1 MKNPFSDI
9 PLAEASGFFLSLR
22 QFPKVANMAPPQILP
37 ATAMG
42 QNKVPMTAPS
52 LTPTARGENAIKVAR
67 IKRAAE
73 EMATLPSPGA
83 QGAAPLDPSAYLA
96 VEQAGQNAQN
106 ENAVEFYKQK
116 LEEAKAELAQLQ
128 EGQQSAQQ
136 QIQQLSEQMQQS
148 QQAAEGERQ
157 NFQSM
162 TAQATQ
168 QAAMAQ
174 DQALMAQRASA
185 AMRMAYQQLRGSLL
199 ELAQNDPPAG
209 TGGDP
214 STAAPPP
221 GMVPPGDPAQMG
233 QGAPAPAGAPAEAAA
248 PPTPGGEVK
257 QAEPDLA
264 GMGIG
269 ALSGMYAATRKG
281 AKGDGHDAGH
291 VLRRGLLGAVSG
303 SLSPKQQMGGE
314 GRVLRNLKYL
324 ENGGSLAGSAA
335 GLGLSA
341 AAHHGF
347 KRLESASAAN
357 LANRV
362 LKVKTARYTAEDE
375 QRDAEAEHDKEMSKI
390 DAKNRA
396 VPHILLPPALVSAIN
411 VGALGSAIGSIAGPR
426 YALGGLGAGMA
437 LGAVSSKSKSKLTP
451 VTFPHAGMLGGT
463 LLGSLRSGP
472 LSSTVAGGLGYG
484 LGSLAE
490 HALKRSETSP
500 QEKEAGLR
508 DVAGALAGQ
517 ARQIGGVL
525 KDRAPMVAAGT
536 LLGGGASLASQQLGS
551 RSDDLRQK
559 LTQQQQNGDGGFANA
574 LRTAATKARLAVS
587 EVEDAHPF
595 ASAGMGALL
604 GAGTGFSAG
613 PQMRASVDNIKNNL
627 GQIRHL
633 GKK

>member
-83 QGAAPLDPSAYLA
+83 QGATPLDPSAYLA

-116 LEEAKAELAQLQ
+116 LEAAKAELAQLQ

-221 GMVPPGDPAQMG
+221 MMGDPGMGGAGAPPGAAPAAAAA
-233 QGAPAPAGAPAEAAA
+233 APQEAAAPAGAPAGTAPLAAKTA
-248 PPTPGGEVK
+248 SRPPSREELDAEWERVMRMERDSAR
-257 QAEPDLA
+257 AEPHTLMSPSAAMALA
-264 GMGIG
+264 LGAYGGGLGGTLGRGPTLIG
-269 ALSGMYAATRKG
+269 AGAGAALGATVGALQKDQEPIPVNHRDTGMYAG
-281 AKGDGHDAGH
+281 
-291 VLRRGLLGAVSG
+291 GLL
-303 SLSPKQQMGGE
+303 
-314 GRVLRNLKYL
+314 
-324 ENGGSLAGSAA
+324 GSLAGAHAHDPHRGPVGLVGGGIAGRLA
-335 GLGLSA
+335 GLGAEWLA
-341 AAHHGF
+341 
-347 KRLESASAAN
+347 KRKGQPSE
-357 LANRV
+357 
-362 LKVKTARYTAEDE
+362 
-375 QRDAEAEHDKEMSKI
+375 
-390 DAKNRA
+390 KN
-396 VPHILLPPALVSAIN
+396 
-411 VGALGSAIGSIAGPR
+411 
-426 YALGGLGAGMA
+426 
-437 LGAVSSKSKSKLTP
+437 
-451 VTFPHAGMLGGT
+451 
-463 LLGSLRSGP
+463 
-472 LSSTVAGGLGYG
+472 
-484 LGSLAE
+484 
-490 HALKRSETSP
+490 
-500 QEKEAGLR
+500 AGLR
-508 DVAGALAGQ
+508 DVADALAGQ

-525 KDRAPMVAAGT
+525 KDRAPMAAAGA
-536 LLGGGASLASQQLGS
+536 LLGGGASLASQQMGS
-551 RSDDLRQK
+551 RSDNLRQK
-559 LTQQQQNGDGGFANA
+559 LTQQQNGDGGFANA

-587 EVEDAHPF
+587 EVEDAHPI

-604 GAGTGFSAG
+604 GAGAGLSAG
-613 PQMRASVDNIKNNL
+613 PQMRASVDSIKNNL